1 MKASLKPRPGP
12 HPRPPALKTRRA
24 RLDMAVTL
32 LVLLMT
38 TLVLCRFGIDD
49 FSHALTFP
57 GRLTGAV
64 LILFAFTTLLGA
76 GAVLDHWIRHSFQY
90 SGLVAL
96 VGTFAA
102 FLSNALLCLRTARV
116 GDSRLFPVLFGVLS
130 VGAAWAVFTVWRTLV
145 AVPAPKRVAAAVMV
159 STLFAIANFGYQNLY
174 LPYRRETRPLI
185 TLSVGKSVLSKDH
198 KAFAVP
204 VDITLQNHAD
214 VGFYVLGTEFH
225 AMGLRVPLSRKDR
238 LREQWRSDAERWA
251 NSSGEVNPLSRRE
264 IYQPGELVEAKPW
277 KLPGDWIE
285 SSDAFTTRVVVQL
298 PMDTRYDQVAF
309 YATASLARRDQI
321 ILDPPLRF
329 VTSSWKGG
337 NVASWVK
344 KQQKRGLDSLVY
356 QARVHEN
363 NAIDEN
369 TRDPR
374 FVTVYWTFG
383 THGAAVQS
391 SVARKGGDNRV
402 QSSGEELRELVTRY
416 GLVNLSAGPIQRTL
430 WDIKSQR

>member
-1 MKASLKPRPGP
+1 VKSPPKPRPGP
-12 HPRPPALKTRRA
+12 HPRPPSLKSRRA
-24 RLDMAVTL
+24 QLDVAVTL

-38 TLVLCRFGIDD
+38 TLLLCRFGLVD

-57 GRLTGAV
+57 GRLTGTV

-76 GAVLDHWIRHSFQY
+76 VAVLDHWIRHSFQY

-102 FLSNALLCLRTARV
+102 FLPNALLFLRTLKN
-116 GDSRLFPVLFGVLS
+116 GDSLAFPVLFGALA
-130 VGAAWAVFTVWRTLV
+130 VGSAWAIFTVWRTLV
-145 AVPAPKRVAAAVMV
+145 AVPAPKRVAAALIV
-159 STLFAIANFGYQNLY
+159 STLFAVANFGYQNLY
-174 LPYRRETRPLI
+174 LPYRREIRPLI
-185 TLSVGKSVLSKDH
+185 TLSVGKPVPSKDR

-225 AMGLRVPLSRKDR
+225 AMGQRVPLSSKDR

-251 NSSGEVNPLSRRE
+251 SSTGEVNPLSRRE
-264 IYQPGELVEAKPW
+264 IHQPGDLVEAKPW
-277 KLPGDWIE
+277 MLPGDWIE
-285 SSDAFTTRVVVQL
+285 SSDAFTTRMVVQL
-298 PMDTRYDQVAF
+298 PMDTRYDHLAF

-321 ILDPPLRF
+321 VLDPPLRF
-329 VTSSWKGG
+329 VTTSWKGG
-337 NVASWVK
+337 NVAAWVK
-344 KQQKRGLDSLVY
+344 EQRGLDSLVY

-363 NAIDEN
+363 NAIDED

-374 FVTVYWTFG
+374 FVTVYWRFG
-383 THGAAVQS
+383 AHGAAVQS
-391 SVARKGGDNRV
+391 SVARKGEENRV
-402 QSSGEELRELVTRY
+402 QLSGEEARELVGRY
-416 GLVNLSAGPIQRTL
+416 GLVDLAAGPIERTL